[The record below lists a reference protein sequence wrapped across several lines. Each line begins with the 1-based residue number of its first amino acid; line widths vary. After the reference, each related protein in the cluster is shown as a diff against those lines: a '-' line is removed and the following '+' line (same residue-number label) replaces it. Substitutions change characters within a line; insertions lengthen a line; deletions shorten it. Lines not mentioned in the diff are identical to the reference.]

1 MLFGIYDK
9 RNYSGSTTEIRL
21 MFKTCHTPA
30 VSLILHWTEAKAGAS
45 QELDTRGPDLKLT
58 MWSGHLHGFGQTVL
72 LRPHYWFEF
81 ALCSPEVTGHV
92 LTLYNKTANKQTKKP
107 LYLWKARE
115 TLQKMYCCLFFFF
128 FLDVISD
135 GFGNCLRRQSCLA
148 VMQLWSKTSSYTSC
162 EQA

>member
-9 RNYSGSTTEIRL
+9 RNYSGSTTEICL

-58 MWSGHLHGFGQTVL
+58 VWSGHLHGFGQTVL

-92 LTLYNKTANKQTKKP
+92 LTLYNKTANKQTKNPSISERQGKHC
-107 LYLWKARE
+107 KKCIAA
-115 TLQKMYCCLFFFF
+115 FFFF
-128 FLDVISD
+128 FFPWCYFWWLWELPEKAV
-135 GFGNCLRRQSCLA
+135 LSCCNAA
-148 VMQLWSKTSSYTSC
+148 VV
-162 EQA
+162 